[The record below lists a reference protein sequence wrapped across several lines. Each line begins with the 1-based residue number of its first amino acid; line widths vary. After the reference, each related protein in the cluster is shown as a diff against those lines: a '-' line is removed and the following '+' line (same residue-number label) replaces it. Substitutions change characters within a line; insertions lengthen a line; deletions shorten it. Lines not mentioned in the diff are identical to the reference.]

1 MHIKLKNKKLIFNY
15 YKVKCA
21 VGKRGISK
29 NKIEGD
35 KKTPS
40 GIFKFTKVY
49 YRSDRIKKIQ
59 TSLRKVK
66 IKRNMGWCD
75 DPRSNKYNKPI
86 RFPFNFSAE
95 KLFKSKSIYDILI
108 VLNYNTRPVIKNKGS
123 AIFLHLA
130 QKNYKSTE
138 GCIAVSKKD
147 MRTLLKFIKKNTK
160 IYINS

>member
-1 MHIKLKNKKLIFNY
+1 MINKKYLTY
-15 YKVKCA
+15 KQYKVKCA
-21 VGKRGISK
+21 VGKRGIGLK
-29 NKIEGD
+29 KKEGD
-35 KKTPS
+35 LITPI
-40 GIFKFTKVY
+40 GQYKIKHVL
-49 YRSDRIKKIQ
+49 YRKDRIKKIQ
-59 TSLRKVK
+59 SKLRKIK

-75 DPRSNKYNKPI
+75 DLRSNKYNKPI
-86 RFPFNFSAE
+86 KFPFNFSAE

>member
-59 TSLRKVK
+59 TSLKKVK

-75 DPRSNKYNKPI
+75 DLRSNKYNKPI

>member
-75 DPRSNKYNKPI
+75 DLRSNKYNKPI

>member
-40 GIFKFTKVY
+40 GILKFTKVY